1 MRYILF
7 SVFLLFQTFLANSQD
22 NNSLFNDSLLKHAS
36 ISAYIEDI
44 STGEIILDHNS
55 EEGVVPASV
64 LKLFTT
70 AAALELL
77 GPDHTFKTT
86 LAYSGSIN
94 KRNGEL
100 EGDIVIKGG
109 GDPSLGSKNFP
120 EYYDGFTDKW
130 IDALKKRGI
139 KKIDGNVIT
148 DDSYFDYQPIPAKW
162 LWEDEG
168 NYYGA
173 GVFGLSVFDNTYEIH
188 LDTYSDSTRVKISS
202 IVPRECRIDLS
213 SQITL
218 SENTDMGYVFSA
230 PYATNG
236 WLAGTLPINRNDLV
250 LRASI
255 NDPPLL
261 MARLMYE
268 KLKAAGIKISGIA
281 STTRLLPDAHH
292 TRLDT
297 VSVIQSPPLSDILEV
312 LNHKSVNLYA
322 EHLVKELGK
331 VFGHEGSTSEGIK
344 VIYQFLNEAGLSSEG
359 IFIVDG
365 SGLSPANIITSKGL
379 VSLLVHMRK
388 SGKYFPVYYNSLA
401 LPGEGTLRTS
411 FSDAVFNSKLSA
423 KSGSMTRVRSFSGY
437 ITSLSGRQMAF
448 TIIVNN
454 FTGASS
460 HITSLTENLLKSIM
474 LSR

>member
-1 MRYILF
+1 MRHILF
-7 SVFLLFQTFLANSQD
+7 SLLLLFQTILLYSQD
-22 NNSLFNDSLLKHAS
+22 YNSLFNDSLLKHAS
-36 ISAYIEDI
+36 ISADIEDI

-70 AAALELL
+70 SAALELL
-77 GPDHTFKTT
+77 GPDHTFKTI
-86 LAYSGSIN
+86 LAYSGVLN
-94 KRNGEL
+94 KRSGEL
-100 EGDIVIKGG
+100 QGDIVIKGG
-109 GDPSLGSKNFP
+109 GDPALGSKNFP
-120 EYYDGFTDKW
+120 EYYDGFTDRW
-130 IDALKKRGI
+130 VDALKKTGI
-139 KKIDGNVIT
+139 KRIDGNVIT
-148 DDSYFDYQPIPAKW
+148 DDSYFDYQPVPAKW

-173 GVFGLSVFDNTYEIH
+173 GAFGLSVFDNTYEIH

-218 SENTDMGYVFSA
+218 SENTDVAYVFSA

-236 WLAGTLPINRNDLV
+236 WLAGTVPVNRNDLV

-255 NDPPLL
+255 NDPPRL
-261 MARLMYE
+261 MAKLMYE
-268 KLKAAGIKISGIA
+268 KIKAAGIKISGVA
-281 STTRLLPDAHH
+281 STTRLLPDVHY
-292 TRLDT
+292 TKLDT
-297 VSVIQSPPLSDILEV
+297 LSVIQSPPLSEILEV

-322 EHLVKELGK
+322 EHLIKELGK

-344 VIYQFLNEAGLSSEG
+344 VIYQFLNEAGLSSDG

-365 SGLSPANIITSKGL
+365 SGLSPANVITSKGL

-388 SGKYFPVYYNSLA
+388 SGKYYPVYYNSLA
-401 LPGEGTLRTS
+401 VPGEGTLRTS
-411 FSDAVFNSKLSA
+411 FSDTVFNSRISA

-437 ITSLSGRQMAF
+437 ITSISGRQMAF
-448 TIIVNN
+448 TVIVNN
-454 FTGASS
+454 FTGTSS
-460 HITSLTENLLKSIM
+460 HITSLTENLLKSII